1 MPEITPEYLVP
12 TDVETTGLSPD
23 AGHLLLEVA
32 VFIADADAPFD
43 PIEPDGFHA
52 IIQHDRD
59 VAYAAA
65 DDYVRNMHEQTGLW
79 DKLEGGTPQDEVDE
93 QLLAYLQK
101 HIGKREGRV
110 FGNSVRLDMNFL
122 DAHLPKSAAYLHY
135 RFLDASGLAWF
146 VHRNFGVP
154 YFEKKKTHAAIDDIN
169 ESIGELRHITRHL
182 KGEA

>member
-1 MPEITPEYLVP
+1 MSESTPEYLVP

-43 PIEPDGFHA
+43 LIEPDGFHA

-79 DKLEGGTPQDEVDE
+79 NKLESGTPQDEVDE

-135 RFLDASGLAWF
+135 RFLDASGLAWYA
-146 VHRNFGVP
+146 HRNFGVP